1 MKKRERKIK
10 EHEDRL
16 RMRKLKRIR

>member
-16 RMRKLKRIR
+16 RMRKLKRIK